1 MTSSLI
7 LKLIAFNG
15 LVATETSLL
24 QLYLFRYLLPCNI
37 IQVVLL
43 WFPVQSIRVP
53 YKKDVCLFFSC
64 FTSHSNLPNANS
76 SQQQTVDHWGN
87 QQMTLVS
94 HAKQV
99 EMKWM
104 NMPDYVWPHVIAKA
118 YH

>member
-1 MTSSLI
+1 MHFFLHV
-7 LKLIAFNG
+7 LP
-15 LVATETSLL
+15 VAYPNLL
-24 QLYLFRYLLPCNI
+24 GKKGY
-37 IQVVLL
+37 VV
-43 WFPVQSIRVP
+43 VV
-53 YKKDVCLFFSC
+53 VVVVEAC
-64 FTSHSNLPNANS
+64 FTSHINLPNANS

-104 NMPDYVWPHVIAKA
+104 NMPDYVWPHVIAKV